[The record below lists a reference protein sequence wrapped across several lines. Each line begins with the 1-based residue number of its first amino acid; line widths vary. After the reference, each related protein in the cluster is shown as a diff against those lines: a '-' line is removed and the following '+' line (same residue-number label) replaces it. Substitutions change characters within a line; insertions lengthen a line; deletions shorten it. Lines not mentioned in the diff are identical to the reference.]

1 MDGSELTKP
10 LRGKNLAVHVLVES
24 KMSGGTIMAP
34 NISTGSS
41 SHQLAHLFHHNID
54 KFSTRNLCPRS
65 IEYEELSTEEEE
77 DAYVSSLS
85 YGAP

>member
-1 MDGSELTKP
+1 MDGTELTKP

-41 SHQLAHLFHHNID
+41 SHQLAHHNID

-77 DAYVSSLS
+77 DPYVSSLS
-85 YGAP
+85 YEAP

>member
-34 NISTGSS
+34 NISTESS
-41 SHQLAHLFHHNID
+41 SHQLAHHNID

-77 DAYVSSLS
+77 DPYVSSLS
-85 YGAP
+85 YEAP